1 MEETILK
8 SLTEEKNKSSNIF
21 KNINTNSNY
30 LKNLI
35 GKIILNQKIMIV
47 KLKVERQVYFF
58 LMIYWAII

>member
-35 GKIILNQKIMIV
+35 GKIILN
-47 KLKVERQVYFF
+47 
-58 LMIYWAII
+58 